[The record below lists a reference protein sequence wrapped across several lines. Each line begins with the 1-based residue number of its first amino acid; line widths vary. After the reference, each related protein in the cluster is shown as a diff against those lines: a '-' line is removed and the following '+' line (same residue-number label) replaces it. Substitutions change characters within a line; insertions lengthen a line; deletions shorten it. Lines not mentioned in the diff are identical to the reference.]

1 MLRVRASR
9 GTEGADQVNGSGV
22 AVVEDECLPGSLE
35 ESLEQAAAGVVRF
48 VKEGGRGDVVGVRKC
63 VVELVLPE
71 LFGSMRGNVLAK
83 EGDQMRIYDLCK
95 RLVSA
100 VQDETRKGGMTKKI
114 MVRLSL
120 SLCCVCVDDD
130 DDVDA
135 RIYLFRFMRTQCM
148 RILRMT
154 TTQYVLT

>member
-120 SLCCVCVDDD
+120 SLSVCV
-130 DDVDA
+130 VCV
-135 RIYLFRFMRTQCM
+135 LMT
-148 RILRMT
+148 MT
-154 TTQYVLT
+154 TWMHASVSFASCVLNV